1 MKIRRKRINIVYR
14 VGNPPTDAHTP
25 TEDGPIGANQDSQQN
40 ALVHDVSCGSF
51 FFEKDNLK
59 KIVEIRTILCSH
71 M

>member
-51 FFEKDNLK
+51 FLK
-59 KIVEIRTILCSH
+59 KIT
-71 M
+71 